1 MAVNFVCLWSSLSL
15 SLSLSSGTSFK
26 TSRKNQYEEV
36 LFKCEDDRYELD
48 MVIELNCS
56 TMRALEPIMQRII
69 DTPDR
74 DLATFKL
81 PENALDGAHCSLT
94 RTPKPKPKPNANAH
108 RGVDTVL
115 SIRSIERIYSE
126 KNGVDIIEKL
136 FSNPVVAVPVILR
149 RLRQKDREWKRA
161 RKEWNKIWR
170 EVNDKNYHKSLD
182 HQSLAFKQA
191 EKRVLSPKGSLLR
204 LCARGSW
211 LVTRGLWLVSQSLT
225 PIHNAYTIRSA
236 HGRDQAQVSRQAE
249 EQNAIRLSPQVRA
262 ARRTNL

>member
-191 EKRVLSPKGSLLR
+191 EKRVLSPKGSLL
-204 LCARGSW
+204 SI
-211 LVTRGLWLVSQSLT
+211 RGLWLVSQSLT
-225 PIHNAYTIRSA
+225 PIHNAYAIRSA